1 MGKQE
6 EDERA
11 KVSMSQRSI
20 PGFTDVETDI
30 ITGRLYI
37 LAAILCVV
45 AIAVGAV
52 GNTLTSDQVLEWAVI
67 WISCTVIVSA
77 SLWYFTKGISKNLAM
92 TAIYIFLK
100 GAVQPYTQ
108 LITYWQRTK
117 KENCC
122 TSSLDLNDP
131 DDVLP
136 DFCSDPSSG
145 AFLDYDLLPS
155 QTHRPCLSDAF
166 LSYKDIGAYVMLTV
180 GVVLYNKYLS
190 HMSYRSI
197 WTLSTLAFLGIS
209 FFDLIWVKRW
219 NLKVGMNDEFFI
231 IFGTEILATVID
243 RFDSMPF
250 FILAA
255 KLCPPGVEGTLFAML
270 MGLSNFGGD
279 MGGYLGTIIQSWVG
293 VTYPTFEG
301 LDTYILIRNAFKVVP
316 LFMIPILVPS
326 GGPLD
331 TSEFASNEE
340 DGIETG
346 APVKGLNGEPNDAAV
361 EKATEIVKVGEVS
374 HVGSEYFE
382 DTIISEVASIS
393 SKQR

>member
-1 MGKQE
+1 
-6 EDERA
+6 
-11 KVSMSQRSI
+11 
-20 PGFTDVETDI
+20 
-30 ITGRLYI
+30 
-37 LAAILCVV
+37 
-45 AIAVGAV
+45 
-52 GNTLTSDQVLEWAVI
+52 
-67 WISCTVIVSA
+67 
-77 SLWYFTKGISKNLAM
+77 
-92 TAIYIFLK
+92 
-100 GAVQPYTQ
+100 
-108 LITYWQRTK
+108 
-117 KENCC
+117 
-122 TSSLDLNDP
+122 
-131 DDVLP
+131 
-136 DFCSDPSSG
+136 
-145 AFLDYDLLPS
+145 
-155 QTHRPCLSDAF
+155 
-166 LSYKDIGAYVMLTV
+166 MLTV